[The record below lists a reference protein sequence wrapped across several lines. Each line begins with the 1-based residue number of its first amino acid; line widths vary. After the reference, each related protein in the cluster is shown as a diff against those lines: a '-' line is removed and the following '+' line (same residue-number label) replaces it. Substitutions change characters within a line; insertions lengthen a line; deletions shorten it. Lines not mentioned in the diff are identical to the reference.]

1 MARLLRMPEVAAN
14 TLQATLSEWLLT
26 EDAEF
31 ADGDAI
37 ATVETDKAAVEVPA
51 DGAGVLVRTLV
62 GPGTTVAVGAPVAL
76 IAAPGETVA
85 DVEATLAELGG
96 TAAPATVDDPDAP
109 VQLADQT
116 PPTEVTGPPDA
127 GRPQPPPPV
136 APPRAAS
143 PEPAASPEAAP
154 RGAAGAAP
162 PAAAPQRAAP
172 SGAARPGVAPSGAA
186 PPEAAAAGA
195 NGAPPRIMSSPL
207 ARRLVREHGLRLEDL
222 TGTGPG
228 GRIVRDDVRRAVAE
242 REQAN
247 ASPPAGRQP
256 PDRPQRTAEWRDVPH
271 TRMRRAIAGRL
282 AESNRE
288 APHFAIRGTAR
299 VDDLLALRAQLN
311 AGEGRRITVNDL
323 VVAAV
328 ARSHAQLPEMNVVWT
343 PDAVRR
349 YAAVDVGIAVATDRG
364 LVTPVLR
371 AVETR
376 TVSSIARDAA
386 DLTERARA
394 GALRQDELEGGTIT
408 VSNLG
413 GHGVEEFTA
422 VLNPPQAAILAVGA
436 ARKEAVVD
444 GDALAV
450 ATVLHVTLTVDHRP
464 VDGALAARWM
474 AVFIALLEDPL
485 RILA

>member
-14 TLQATLSEWLLT
+14 TLEATLSEWLLT

-62 GPGTTVAVGAPVAL
+62 GPGTTVAVGAPMAL

-85 DVEATLAELGG
+85 DVDAALAELGG

-109 VQLADQT
+109 VRLAGQT
-116 PPTEVTGPPDA
+116 PPTEVSGPPDA
-127 GRPQPPPPV
+127 
-136 APPRAAS
+136 APPDAAPPDAAGPDAAGPDAAPPDSGPLRVGPPGMAPAEAGPRAGA
-143 PEPAASPEAAP
+143 PAAAA
-154 RGAAGAAP
+154 AEGAAP
-162 PAAAPQRAAP
+162 
-172 SGAARPGVAPSGAA
+172 
-186 PPEAAAAGA
+186 
-195 NGAPPRIMSSPL
+195 NGAPARIMSSPL

-228 GRIVRDDVRRAVAE
+228 GRIVRDDVRRAVAA
-242 REQAN
+242 RELAN
-247 ASPPAGRQP
+247 ASSPARPEGRP
-256 PDRPQRTAEWRDVPH
+256 HHPQRTVGWEDVPH

-311 AGEGRRITVNDL
+311 SGDGQRISVNDL

-328 ARSHAQLPEMNVVWT
+328 ARSHARLPEMNVVWT

-349 YAAVDVGIAVATDRG
+349 YAAVDVGIAVATERG

-413 GHGVEEFTA
+413 GYGVEEFTA

-474 AVFIALLEDPL
+474 AAFIALLEDPL

>member
-14 TLQATLSEWLLT
+14 TLEATLSEWLLA

-62 GPGTTVAVGAPVAL
+62 GPGTTVAVGAPMAL

-85 DVEATLAELGG
+85 DVDAALAELGG

-109 VQLADQT
+109 VRLAGQT
-116 PPTEVTGPPDA
+116 PPTEVSGPPDA
-127 GRPQPPPPV
+127 
-136 APPRAAS
+136 APPD
-143 PEPAASPEAAP
+143 
-154 RGAAGAAP
+154 AAP
-162 PAAAPQRAAP
+162 PDAAGPDAAGP
-172 SGAARPGVAPSGAA
+172 DAA
-186 PPEAAAAGA
+186 PPDSGPLRVGPPGMAPAEAGPRAGAPAAAAAEGA
-195 NGAPPRIMSSPL
+195 ASNGGPARIMSSPL

-228 GRIVRDDVRRAVAE
+228 GRIVRDDVRRAVAA
-242 REQAN
+242 RELAN
-247 ASPPAGRQP
+247 ASSPARPEGRP
-256 PDRPQRTAEWRDVPH
+256 HHPQRTVGWEDVPH

-311 AGEGRRITVNDL
+311 SGDGQRISVNDL

-328 ARSHAQLPEMNVVWT
+328 ARSHARLPEMNVVWT

-349 YAAVDVGIAVATDRG
+349 YAAVDVGIAVATERG

-413 GHGVEEFTA
+413 GYGVEEFTA

-474 AVFIALLEDPL
+474 AAFIALLEDPL

>member
-14 TLQATLSEWLLT
+14 TLEATLSEWLLT

-85 DVEATLAELGG
+85 DVDAALAELGG

-109 VQLADQT
+109 VRLAGQT
-116 PPTEVTGPPDA
+116 PPTEVSGPPDA
-127 GRPQPPPPV
+127 
-136 APPRAAS
+136 APPDAAPPDAAGPDAAPPDSGPLRVGPPGMAPAEAGPRAGA
-143 PEPAASPEAAP
+143 PAAAA
-154 RGAAGAAP
+154 AEGAAP
-162 PAAAPQRAAP
+162 
-172 SGAARPGVAPSGAA
+172 
-186 PPEAAAAGA
+186 
-195 NGAPPRIMSSPL
+195 NGAPARIMSSPL

-228 GRIVRDDVRRAVAE
+228 GRIVRDDVRRAVAA
-242 REQAN
+242 RELAN
-247 ASPPAGRQP
+247 ASSPARPEGRP
-256 PDRPQRTAEWRDVPH
+256 HHPQRTVGWEDVPH

-311 AGEGRRITVNDL
+311 SGDGQRISVNDL

-328 ARSHAQLPEMNVVWT
+328 ARSHARLPEMNVVWT

-349 YAAVDVGIAVATDRG
+349 YAAVDVGIAVATERG

-413 GHGVEEFTA
+413 GYGVEEFTA

-474 AVFIALLEDPL
+474 AAFIALLEDPL

>member
-14 TLQATLSEWLLT
+14 TLEATLSEWLLT

-62 GPGTTVAVGAPVAL
+62 GPGTTVAVGAPMAL

-85 DVEATLAELGG
+85 DVDAALAELGG

-109 VQLADQT
+109 VRLAGQT
-116 PPTEVTGPPDA
+116 PPTEVSGPPDA
-127 GRPQPPPPV
+127 
-136 APPRAAS
+136 APPDAAPPDAAGPDAAGPDAAPPDSGPLRVGPPGMAPAEAGPRAGA
-143 PEPAASPEAAP
+143 PAAAAP
-154 RGAAGAAP
+154 EGAAAEGAAP
-162 PAAAPQRAAP
+162 NGGPA
-172 SGAARPGVAPSGAA
+172 
-186 PPEAAAAGA
+186 
-195 NGAPPRIMSSPL
+195 RIMSSPL

-228 GRIVRDDVRRAVAE
+228 GRIVRDDVRRAVAA
-242 REQAN
+242 RELAN
-247 ASPPAGRQP
+247 ASSPAGPEGRP
-256 PDRPQRTAEWRDVPH
+256 HHPQRTVGWEDVPH

-311 AGEGRRITVNDL
+311 SGDGQRISVNDL

-328 ARSHAQLPEMNVVWT
+328 ARSHARLPEMNVVWT

-349 YAAVDVGIAVATDRG
+349 YAAVDVGIAVATERG

-413 GHGVEEFTA
+413 GYGVEEFTA

-474 AVFIALLEDPL
+474 AAFIALLEDPL